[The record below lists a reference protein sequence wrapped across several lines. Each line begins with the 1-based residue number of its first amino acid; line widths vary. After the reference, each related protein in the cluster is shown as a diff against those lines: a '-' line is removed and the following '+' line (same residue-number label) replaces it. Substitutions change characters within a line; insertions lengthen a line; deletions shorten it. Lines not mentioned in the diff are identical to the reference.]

1 MFKENKYYKWYNT
14 IIFNAKSRVI
24 EGYVEEH
31 HILPKSL
38 GGQDSAENL
47 VKLTAREH
55 FICHWL
61 LTKCVETNIE
71 KMKYALWLMTNTENS
86 LQQRY
91 KITPKKYEIIKKSL
105 AETFSKQQSGRKMSE
120 ETKRKISET
129 RKKKFASG
137 ELEIKVYD
145 STREKLSNL
154 RKGKERSQET
164 KDKIGLAHKGK
175 KISEEQKQYL
185 SSLYKDKPR
194 DDPKFK
200 EKLSKTLKEQ
210 YASGERVAW
219 NKGKTWKKGV
229 NNGS

>member
-1 MFKENKYYKWYNT
+1 MFKINKYYNWYHS
-14 IIFNAKSRVI
+14 IIANAKTRVL
-24 EGYVEEH
+24 EGYTEEH
-31 HILPKSL
+31 HIIPKSL
-38 GGQDSAENL
+38 GGSNSPDNL

-61 LTKCVETNIE
+61 LTKCVEKNVE
-71 KMKYALWLMTNTENS
+71 KMRYALWLMTNTENS
-86 LQQRY
+86 LQERY

-105 AETFSKQQSGRKMSE
+105 ALTFSKQHTGRKMSE

-129 RKKKFASG
+129 RKKKFAAG

-145 STREKLSNL
+145 STREKHSKL
-154 RKGKERSQET
+154 KGPHSQET

-175 KISEEQKQYL
+175 TISEEQKKYL

-194 DDPKFK
+194 DDPAFK

-210 YASGERVAW
+210 YASGERVSW
-219 NKGKTWKKGV
+219 NKGKKYTLKDK
-229 NNGS
+229 NGI